1 MSIPKVVVL
10 TGGPCGG
17 KSSFLPIAKQWL
29 EDHGYSVGILAEAA
43 TEVITGGF
51 SPVSPLWPD
60 NLAFQHNLL
69 EYQLVREDRYFLML
83 SKLTTFNSVLLC
95 DRGALDSMAY
105 MGRERYLDMLA
116 EAHIDLGEL
125 RNRYTSIIHLMS
137 AARGA
142 ADFYTLANNA
152 ARSETPEQAAELDL
166 RIEQAW
172 LGHPHFTMI
181 DNQTNFTDKVKR
193 ALSAL
198 ARVLHVP
205 EPLEIERK
213 YLVHGWK
220 VPIKNY
226 VSVEIIQDYLVATE
240 EEPERRVRKRVLDG
254 TASYFYTSKIQTLR
268 PGVRVENERQIDLGH
283 YEKLLKEC
291 DPNSRTIRKDRLCFL
306 YAGKHFELDVF
317 RDIQGPDGNVL
328 KLLEVELTD
337 IDEKVELP
345 SDWTVEDVTGR
356 KEYSNAFLARR
367 GT

>member
-29 EDHGYSVGILAEAA
+29 EDHGYSVGILSEGA

-51 SPVSPLWPD
+51 SPVSPLWAD
-60 NLAFQHNLL
+60 DLAFQHHLL

-83 SKLTTFNSVLLC
+83 KSLNNFNTVLLC

-105 MGRERYLDMLA
+105 IGREKYLEMLA

-125 RNRYTSIIHLMS
+125 RDRYTSVIHLMS

-152 ARSETPEQAAELDL
+152 ARSETAEQAADLDQ
-166 RIEQAW
+166 RIEQSW

-181 DNQTNFTDKVKR
+181 DNQTNFSDKVRR

-205 EPLEIERK
+205 APLEIERK

-220 VPIKNY
+220 VPIKDY

-240 EEPERRVRKRVLDG
+240 EEPERRVRKRTLDG
-254 TASYFYTSKIQTLR
+254 ASSYFYTSKIQTLR
-268 PGVRVENERQIDLGH
+268 PGVRIENERQIDLGH
-283 YEKLLKEC
+283 YEKLLKER
-291 DPNSRTIRKDRLCFL
+291 DPNSITIRKDRLCFL
-306 YAGKHFELDVF
+306 FSGKHFELDVF
-317 RDIQGPDGNVL
+317 RDLNGPDGKLL

-337 IDEKVELP
+337 IDEKVEIP
-345 SDWTVEDVTGR
+345 TDWTVEDVTGR
-356 KEYSNAFLARR
+356 KEYSNAQLARR
-367 GT
+367 K